1 MTLLEGKTHEHL
13 NSVQIDVGVYTLEK
27 YNNQIIIGDIM
38 LTQEQKKQLI
48 NLNIDDKF
56 TTITEAIS
64 VGMNGI
70 NTKKGIITYL
80 TLLKNWLDYSLKT
93 ARKVLK

>member
-1 MTLLEGKTHEHL
+1 MILLEGKIHAHQ

-38 LTQEQKKQLI
+38 LTQEQKRQLI
-48 NLNIDDKF
+48 KLNIDDKF
-56 TTITEAIS
+56 TILTDAIS

>member
-1 MTLLEGKTHEHL
+1 LTLLEGKTHEHL

-48 NLNIDDKF
+48 KLNIDDKF
-56 TTITEAIS
+56 MTITDAIS
-64 VGMNGI
+64 IGLSGI
-70 NTKKGIITYL
+70 HTKKGIITYL